1 MLVAVQARSERQVPD
16 LVRRVERCRR
26 ERLHVVHVHVVNAE
40 ALAGRYVE
48 AAADPVH
55 HQRAVD
61 LAALV
66 EGLLQLLRKVL
77 VFALRNV
84 LGTLGKGP
92 APLAVGFTHVFACI
106 TTSTCRRIAK

>member
-1 MLVAVQARSERQVPD
+1 M
-16 LVRRVERCRR
+16 
-26 ERLHVVHVHVVNAE
+26 HVVNTE

-55 HQRAVD
+55 HQGAVD

-66 EGLLQLLRKVL
+66 EGLLQLLREML

-84 LGTLGKGP
+84 LGALGERP
-92 APLAVGFTHVFACI
+92 APLAVGFTHVFARI
-106 TTSTCRRIAK
+106 TTSICRGITKLPTHT